1 MRGVGVNLHL
11 KDHTVVLHYN
21 FFMDFIIKNL
31 GLSSDIQKFSDLNVA
46 FLRVL
51 HLVPAQIVTEAP
63 VVLLYHTR
71 FDSPELTTNQDDS
84 GHLGVEEMGDL
95 PGELGAVPLV
105 DQPQVRSC
113 VAAPCRGLGFTIA
126 L

>member
-21 FFMDFIIKNL
+21 FFY
-31 GLSSDIQKFSDLNVA
+31 GLHYQKSSDIQKFSDLNVA

-51 HLVPAQIVTEAP
+51 HLVPAQVVTEAP

-71 FDSPELTTNQDDS
+71 LDSPELTTNQDDS

>member
-1 MRGVGVNLHL
+1 MG
-11 KDHTVVLHYN
+11 
-21 FFMDFIIKNL
+21 FIIKNL

-71 FDSPELTTNQDDS
+71 LDSPELTTNQDDS
-84 GHLGVEEMGDL
+84 GQWSPWSRRDG
-95 PGELGAVPLV
+95 
-105 DQPQVRSC
+105 
-113 VAAPCRGLGFTIA
+113 
-126 L
+126 